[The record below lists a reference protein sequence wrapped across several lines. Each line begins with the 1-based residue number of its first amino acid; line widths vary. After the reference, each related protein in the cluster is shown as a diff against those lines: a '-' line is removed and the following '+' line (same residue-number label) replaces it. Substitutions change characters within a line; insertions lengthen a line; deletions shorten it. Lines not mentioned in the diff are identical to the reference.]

1 MQYLAMFVER
11 NAADLGKLN
20 EKYPSLTEALRL
32 SFNQLSEDLEKLL
45 GKLTAI
51 EREVTAGQN
60 EEASKVWCEKMS
72 TFLGRARMEVQKN
85 KDALGDAV
93 AEITTVMQQYAIP
106 TTLNPD
112 SGKTPQEEFL
122 IVFSEFVQ
130 DWKKAREDNI
140 RALRMVEKLK
150 IRAEKKKREQMAK
163 EEKRARLMAAGK
175 SSKSIASQVDDVMLS
190 LSQSGQLDLKS
201 SKK

>member
-1 MQYLAMFVER
+1 
-11 NAADLGKLN
+11 
-20 EKYPSLTEALRL
+20 
-32 SFNQLSEDLEKLL
+32 
-45 GKLTAI
+45 
-51 EREVTAGQN
+51 
-60 EEASKVWCEKMS
+60 
-72 TFLGRARMEVQKN
+72 MEVQKN

-150 IRAEKKKREQMAK
+150 VRAAKKKREQMAK
-163 EEKRARLMAAGK
+163 EEKRARLMAAGN